1 MSATLAEVPDL
12 PYQWVRKSYEYRGC
26 RDRSWNHRGADFTFK
41 IPLLGLSIVVNT
53 FNPSTAEAEG
63 KPFSMDFVAS
73 LVDIVEFQDSQRYS
87 KNLAQKK
94 KKNSLVVLNLSG
106 L

>member
-1 MSATLAEVPDL
+1 
-12 PYQWVRKSYEYRGC
+12 
-26 RDRSWNHRGADFTFK
+26 
-41 IPLLGLSIVVNT
+41 
-53 FNPSTAEAEG
+53 
-63 KPFSMDFVAS
+63 MDFVAS
-73 LVDIVEFQDSQRYS
+73 LVDIVEFQDSQRYT